1 MLMTRAARKLGVPI
15 YQLLGG
21 KLRNK
26 IRVYSWIGGDRP
38 SEVEEQAY
46 VILPCRDVQLSNTD
60 TAPFQTGPE
69 GAGLPYCK
77 DERNR
82 RHVLA

>member
-38 SEVEEQAY
+38 SEVEEQA
-46 VILPCRDVQLSNTD
+46 
-60 TAPFQTGPE
+60 
-69 GAGLPYCK
+69 
-77 DERNR
+77 
-82 RHVLA
+82 